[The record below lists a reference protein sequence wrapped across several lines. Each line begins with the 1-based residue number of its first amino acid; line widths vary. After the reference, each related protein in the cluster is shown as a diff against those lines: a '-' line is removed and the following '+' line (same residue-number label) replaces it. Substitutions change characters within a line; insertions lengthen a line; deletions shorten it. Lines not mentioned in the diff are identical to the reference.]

1 MKLNILQMRNLIQ
14 LIFVT
19 LVLSIAYLGWESHS
33 EAEKNSKEFTQLIEN
48 QSALL
53 INIQKVLE
61 KSSDTQRY
69 VLRALL
75 ENDPQQVSQWPEKIA
90 AARAEIKPRLEAIQ
104 AETKLWQDEKLHEE
118 YVVLAAA
125 RAEYVEASNQVIK
138 LCLEGKNQEA
148 RDFNNRDSLPKFN
161 RYQASL
167 DLISSEIEHYSTE
180 ERTRITAEAEKSTNR
195 IYTLSIL
202 MTVVGVIGSLFAGLT
217 LRFVVQRISNSSSE
231 IEGGS
236 QQTAAAA
243 AQVSSASQSLAN
255 SSSEQASTLEE
266 TSASME
272 EMSSM
277 IKQNAASAQQAQQ
290 LAVEAHHLTDEGV
303 QRMEELRAAMKEI
316 QEAGALISKIIKTI
330 NEIAFQ
336 TNILAL
342 NASVEAA
349 RAGEHGLG
357 FAVVADEVRNLAM
370 RASNAADDTANK
382 IEASIQKSLQGG
394 ELTELLAKSLTQI
407 DSKTKQIDQL
417 ITSISTASNEQ
428 SRGIDQLNTAIRQ
441 IDQVTQGIAA
451 SAEETASSSEELK
464 SQSQSMLEQ
473 VEELQGIVGFKNN
486 SLPASQIKITNAP
499 ERSRP
504 QIAIASRE
512 AHHPKSVPQLKS
524 GEKKEVK
531 STAALSGDFFSDDH
545 DRKSF

>member
-1 MKLNILQMRNLIQ
+1 MLQMRNLIQ
-14 LIFVT
+14 FIFIT
-19 LVLSIAYLGWESHS
+19 MVLSTAYLGWESHS
-33 EAEKNSKEFTQLIEN
+33 EAKKNSKEFTQLIEN
-48 QSALL
+48 QTGLL
-53 INIQKVLE
+53 INIQKVVE

-75 ENDPQQVSQWPEKIA
+75 ENDPQQVSQWQEKIA
-90 AARAEIKPRLEAIQ
+90 AVRTEIKPLITAIQ
-104 AETKLWQDEKLHEE
+104 GATDLWKVEKLRQE
-118 YVVLAAA
+118 YGELATA
-125 RAEYVEASNQVIK
+125 RIEYIEASNQVMK

-148 RDFNNRDSLPKFN
+148 RDFNERDSLPKFN

-167 DLISSEIEHYSTE
+167 DAISEEIEQYSTE

-195 IYTLSIL
+195 IYSLSII
-202 MTVVGVIGSLFAGLT
+202 MTVVGVIGSLLAGLT
-217 LRFVVQRISNSSSE
+217 LRFVVQRICNSSSE
-231 IEGGS
+231 IEAGS

-243 AQVSSASQSLAN
+243 VQVSTASHSLAN
-255 SSSEQASTLEE
+255 SSSEQAATLEQ

-277 IKQNAASAQQAQQ
+277 IKQNAVSAQHAQQ
-290 LAVEAHHLTDEGV
+290 LTSEAHHLTDEGV
-303 QRMEELRAAMKEI
+303 KQMEELRSAMKEI

-357 FAVVADEVRNLAM
+357 FAVVADEVRNLAL
-370 RASNAADDTANK
+370 RSSNAADDTASK

-394 ELTELLAKSLTQI
+394 ELTELLAKSLSQI
-407 DSKTKQIDQL
+407 EGKTKEIDQL

-441 IDQVTQGIAA
+441 IDQVTQGIAS

-464 SQSQSMLEQ
+464 SQSQAMLEQ
-473 VEELQGIVGFKNN
+473 VEELHGIVGFKN
-486 SLPASQIKITNAP
+486 SFSPASQIMITNSP
-499 ERSRP
+499 ERARP
-504 QIAIASRE
+504 RVAIASHE
-512 AHHPKSVPQLKS
+512 VPHRKTVPPLKI
-524 GEKKEVK
+524 GEKKEIK
-531 STAALSGDFFSDDH
+531 SSAALGGDFFSDDH